1 MLFYE
6 DVKQLFPHTRGVEL
20 TGMVFKAVSPLPHVK
35 LEKGLFIPLDSQ
47 MKLFDSI
54 SNGAVASLWKR
65 SETVPLFVPNHFPL
79 FLVDDVHTAYQEL
92 IHFYNQKN
100 KEEKWEIMTK
110 FICNSESD
118 LKTAVNEENLEDMDQ
133 GKKGGE

>member
-6 DVKQLFPHTRGVEL
+6 DVKKLFPHTRGVEL
-20 TGMVFKAVSPLPHVK
+20 TGTVFQTVSPLPHVK
-35 LEKGLFIPLDSQ
+35 LEKGLYIPLDSPR
-47 MKLFDSI
+47 KLFDSI
-54 SNGAVASLWKR
+54 ANGAVASLWNR
-65 SETVPLFVPNHFPL
+65 SEMVPLFVPNHFPL
-79 FLVDDVHTAYQEL
+79 FMVDDIQAAYREL

-100 KEEKWEIMTK
+100 NEEKWEIMTK

-118 LKTAVNEENLEDMDQ
+118 LKTAVNEENLEEMNP